1 MAKFVYRMQNILNLN
16 EKLEE
21 QAKMDYATQQA
32 VLNEAEEAEE
42 ALKKRKEQ
50 YEEKAR
56 RIRSDDFV
64 KVRDLIENSQAIEI
78 MGGMIE
84 EQHEVVKK
92 EESILEVKRQAL
104 EDAMKERK
112 TQEKLK
118 EKAFDEFKAELL
130 MEESK
135 QIDQLT
141 SYTFGIKKQKSD
153 N

>member
-1 MAKFVYRMQNILNLN
+1 MQNILNLN

-21 QAKMDYATQQA
+21 QAKMEYATQQA

-56 RIRSDDFV
+56 RIRSDDSV

-92 EESILEVKRQAL
+92 EEDRLEVKRQAL

-153 N
+153 S

>member
-21 QAKMDYATQQA
+21 QAKMDYATQQV

-56 RIRSDDFV
+56 RIRSDDSV

>member
-56 RIRSDDFV
+56 RIRSDDSV

>member
-1 MAKFVYRMQNILNLN
+1 MAKFLYRMQNILNLD

-21 QAKMDYATQQA
+21 QAKMEYATQQM
-32 VLNEAEEAEE
+32 VLNEEEEKEQQLKDRRAAYEEEARRLREE
-42 ALKKRKEQ
+42 SL
-50 YEEKAR
+50 
-56 RIRSDDFV
+56 
-64 KVRDLIENSQAIEI
+64 KVRDMIANANAISI

-84 EQHEVVKK
+84 EQHGAVKK
-92 EESILEVKRQAL
+92 EEEKLEAKRQAL
-104 EDAMKERK
+104 EEAMKDRK

-118 EKAFDEFKAELL
+118 EKAFEDFKMDLA

-141 SYTFGIKKQKSD
+141 SYTFGIRKQREKK

>member
-56 RIRSDDFV
+56 RIRSDDSV
-64 KVRDLIENSQAIEI
+64 KVRDLIELPGHRDHGRDDRSTA
-78 MGGMIE
+78 
-84 EQHEVVKK
+84 
-92 EESILEVKRQAL
+92 
-104 EDAMKERK
+104 
-112 TQEKLK
+112 
-118 EKAFDEFKAELL
+118 
-130 MEESK
+130 
-135 QIDQLT
+135 
-141 SYTFGIKKQKSD
+141 
-153 N
+153 

>member
-56 RIRSDDFV
+56 RIRSDDSV

-84 EQHEVVKK
+84 VQHEVVKK

>member
-42 ALKKRKEQ
+42 ALKKRKKQ

-56 RIRSDDFV
+56 RIRSDDSV

>member
-1 MAKFVYRMQNILNLN
+1 
-16 EKLEE
+16 
-21 QAKMDYATQQA
+21 
-32 VLNEAEEAEE
+32 
-42 ALKKRKEQ
+42 
-50 YEEKAR
+50 
-56 RIRSDDFV
+56 
-64 KVRDLIENSQAIEI
+64 

-84 EQHEVVKK
+84 VQHEVVKK